1 MLVHPPQPRHPFA
14 GASSPAAPPSR
25 HAPTMSSS
33 STHGAG
39 AGGGR
44 TRPPL
49 SASAQMRVST
59 STAAQ
64 PTRGGATTEPPPT
77 AASTTSSALTTT
89 QKATATKGPSDRAK
103 LTEQWGPPPAVIRR
117 DGEHL
122 HRGELLGEAM
132 AVMAVFK
139 DMGGFA
145 RVYLI
150 TEPDGITNKAVKVI
164 CKEQLRSTKNRSKV
178 WSHLTTHVSL
188 NLMRLTARSVY
199 QLFGEIK
206 IHQAMKHT
214 NILSFE
220 HCFEDEANVYMQLEL
235 CSNGSL
241 LDLLRKRRR
250 YTEPET
256 RFYLVQLIGACH
268 YMHSNSVIH
277 RDLKLGNLMLDA
289 EMNLRVGDFGLAAL
303 VKFPGERKKTI
314 CGTPNY
320 IAPEI
325 LFDTTNGHS
334 FEVDIWSLGVIMY
347 TLLVGKPPFQ
357 TKEVK
362 NIYLRIKELN
372 YEFPAGCELSAE
384 AVDLISLILTPKPNE
399 RPTLGQILQHDFFV
413 TGPFPASVTPASLTS
428 VPDHRHMSIRSAHRN
443 FRAVKAQAG
452 LTEQVEAEMLEVHA
466 VEVAAA
472 PSLQKPSH
480 GTVLAIVHES
490 APPSAQAAAPS
501 AKKRMS
507 ATVTADAR
515 AIEQEVQQV
524 LAPESP
530 ISDLLRSARK
540 PLMVSPDAE
549 PREVLQRRLTVE
561 ARSTTN
567 TPTSN
572 GVSTLSARLAANAPT
587 KENMAPS
594 QPSGGDK
601 ENSPA
606 RGGKTAG
613 VGVSKHRR
621 SALSTTST
629 VVVPSPP
636 NRPTSAAVPISL
648 VAPKPVVKPVDTA
661 RHPAR
666 ELYDTTWRTLHS
678 ALTIETLADLEA
690 LPQPEQPTAPKVFIT
705 SWVDYTH
712 KYGTAYSLTDGTAG
726 LYFNDSTTMVLS
738 PDKNHFDYIAQRKG
752 NVYTRRHYALTDHPE
767 DLQRKAYLL
776 EYFEDYMAKT
786 LTRDVAWTF
795 VDATRTKN
803 MCFLVKYYRMKHAI
817 VFKLSNEV
825 LQFNFYDHTK
835 LLITQHG
842 SVISF
847 IDGDFRLQTYSL
859 GALFDEAS
867 KLGHYRPSTSTTVGG
882 AMTTEEARRLKKL
895 DKVRFIIDKL
905 EYCRDVIRTLSLRK
919 KTTTPATTS
928 GKGTAQAESR

>member
-14 GASSPAAPPSR
+14 GASSSAAPPSR
-25 HAPTMSSS
+25 HVPTLTSSS
-33 STHGAG
+33 SVGA
-39 AGGGR
+39 AVAASGR
-44 TRPPL
+44 ARPPL
-49 SASAQMRVST
+49 SASAQMRASISKGLQTTRSGAAELPATTVST
-59 STAAQ
+59 TA
-64 PTRGGATTEPPPT
+64 PTTT
-77 AASTTSSALTTT
+77 TTT
-89 QKATATKGPSDRAK
+89 QKATTRTRAPSDRAK

-122 HRGELLGEAM
+122 HRGELLGE
-132 AVMAVFK
+132 
-139 DMGGFA
+139 GGFA

-164 CKEQLRSTKNRSKV
+164 CKEQLRSTKNRSK
-178 WSHLTTHVSL
+178 
-188 NLMRLTARSVY
+188 
-199 QLFGEIK
+199 LFGEIK

-413 TGPFPASVTPASLTS
+413 TGPFPASVTPASLTV
-428 VPDHRHMSIRSAHRN
+428 VPDHRNMSIRSAHRN
-443 FRAVKAQAG
+443 FRAVKARAG
-452 LTEQVEAEMLEVHA
+452 LTEQVEAEMLEA
-466 VEVAAA
+466 NAAEVAAVEK
-472 PSLQKPSH
+472 PSLR
-480 GTVLAIVHES
+480 TVLATVHES
-490 APPSAQAAAPS
+490 AAPAPAAQAAAPV
-501 AKKRMS
+501 ARKRMS

-549 PREVLQRRLTVE
+549 PCELLQRRLAAE
-561 ARSTTN
+561 AR
-567 TPTSN
+567 PTSSNPTSTN
-572 GVSTLSARLAANAPT
+572 GATTLSARLAANAPT
-587 KENMAPS
+587 KENLSPS
-594 QPSGGDK
+594 QPSAGDK
-601 ENSPA
+601 ENSLA
-606 RGGKTAG
+606 KGGKP
-613 VGVSKHRR
+613 VGGATTVSKHRR

-629 VVVPSPP
+629 VPVPSSP
-636 NRPTSAAVPISL
+636 NRTSSAAVPISL
-648 VAPKPVVKPVDTA
+648 VAPKPVVKTVDTA

-690 LPQPEQPTAPKVFIT
+690 LPRPDDSMAPQGVYHLLGRLYAQIR
-705 SWVDYTH
+705 
-712 KYGTAYSLTDGTAG
+712 YGL
-726 LYFNDSTTMVLS
+726 
-738 PDKNHFDYIAQRKG
+738 
-752 NVYTRRHYALTDHPE
+752 
-767 DLQRKAYLL
+767 
-776 EYFEDYMAKT
+776 
-786 LTRDVAWTF
+786 F
-795 VDATRTKN
+795 VDGRDGG
-803 MCFLVKYYRMKHAI
+803 V
-817 VFKLSNEV
+817 V
-825 LQFNFYDHTK
+825 L
-835 LLITQHG
+835 
-842 SVISF
+842 
-847 IDGDFRLQTYSL
+847 
-859 GALFDEAS
+859 
-867 KLGHYRPSTSTTVGG
+867 
-882 AMTTEEARRLKKL
+882 
-895 DKVRFIIDKL
+895 
-905 EYCRDVIRTLSLRK
+905 
-919 KTTTPATTS
+919 
-928 GKGTAQAESR
+928 

>member
-14 GASSPAAPPSR
+14 GASSSAAPPSR
-25 HAPTMSSS
+25 HVPSLTSSS
-33 STHGAG
+33 SVGA
-39 AGGGR
+39 AVAASGR

-49 SASAQMRVST
+49 SASAQMRAST
-59 STAAQ
+59 STGLQTTRSGAAEL
-64 PTRGGATTEPPPT
+64 PATTVSTTAPPT
-77 AASTTSSALTTT
+77 TTTTATTT
-89 QKATATKGPSDRAK
+89 QKATTGTRAPSDRAK

-122 HRGELLGEAM
+122 HRGELLGE
-132 AVMAVFK
+132 
-139 DMGGFA
+139 GGFA

-164 CKEQLRSTKNRSKV
+164 CKEQLRSTKNRSK
-178 WSHLTTHVSL
+178 
-188 NLMRLTARSVY
+188 
-199 QLFGEIK
+199 LFGEIK

-362 NIYLRIKELN
+362 NIYLYVSGWYSLVPVFVELILLGPHSRIKELN

-413 TGPFPASVTPASLTS
+413 TGPFPASVTPASLTL
-428 VPDHRHMSIRSAHRN
+428 VPDHRNMSIRSAHRN
-443 FRAVKAQAG
+443 FRAVKARAG
-452 LTEQVEAEMLEVHA
+452 LTEQVEAEMLEANAADVVA
-466 VEVAAA
+466 VE
-472 PSLQKPSH
+472 KPSH
-480 GTVLAIVHES
+480 RTVLATVHES
-490 APPSAQAAAPS
+490 AAPAPPAQAAAPV
-501 AKKRMS
+501 ARKRMS

-549 PREVLQRRLTVE
+549 PRELLQRRLAAE
-561 ARSTTN
+561 ARSTSNNSISTN
-567 TPTSN
+567 GAT
-572 GVSTLSARLAANAPT
+572 TLSARLAANAPT
-587 KENMAPS
+587 KENLAPS
-594 QPSGGDK
+594 QPSAGDK

-606 RGGKTAG
+606 RGGKA
-613 VGVSKHRR
+613 VGGATTVSKHRR

-629 VVVPSPP
+629 VPVPSSP
-636 NRPTSAAVPISL
+636 NRTSSAAVPISL
-648 VAPKPVVKPVDTA
+648 VAPKPVVKAVDTA

-690 LPQPEQPTAPKVFIT
+690 LPRPDDSTAPKVFIT

-795 VDATRTKN
+795 VDAARTKN

-842 SVISF
+842 SVVSF
-847 IDGDFRLQTYSL
+847 IDGEFRLHTYSL

-867 KLGHYRPSTSTTVGG
+867 KLGHYRPSTSTTPGS

-919 KTTTPATTS
+919 KTTTTKTT
-928 GKGTAQAESR
+928 TAG